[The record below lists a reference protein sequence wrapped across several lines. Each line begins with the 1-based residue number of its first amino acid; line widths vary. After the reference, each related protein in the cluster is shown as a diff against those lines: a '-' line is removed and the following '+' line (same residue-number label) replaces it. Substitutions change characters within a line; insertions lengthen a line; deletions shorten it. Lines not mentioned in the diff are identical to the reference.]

1 MQQVR
6 RCREPRDRVLGANP
20 EKRGAIALCDGRE
33 ESYAR
38 NVGEIIARLHKE
50 ATAIL
55 RAPEVRERLV
65 MDGNEVVAGSPE
77 EFVAL
82 IKAEIVKWAKVVKA
96 AGIQLE

>member
-1 MQQVR
+1 M
-6 RCREPRDRVLGANP
+6 LGTS
-20 EKRGAIALCDGRE
+20 R
-33 ESYAR
+33 
-38 NVGEIIARLHKE
+38 EIIARLHKE